1 MMHIY
6 KTNKTNFEQK
16 MGLYDNV
23 NGNLLYYGYNISLIL
38 VAIAV
43 LANQAVINGYYSSNA
58 VLELPK
64 EDIRELTLQTRE
76 NTRMILDMSYELN
89 QTNNKTVPV
98 IFEDIFINC
107 NDQMKALY
115 AIRGQ
120 AIDTRIMMPM
130 QIANETN
137 MSGKDIIWVNIEYND
152 GRTRYVSSP
161 EVIEVEK

>member
-1 MMHIY
+1 MESLR
-6 KTNKTNFEQK
+6 KDNKGQWIVLS
-16 MGLYDNV
+16 GLV
-23 NGNLLYYGYNISLIL
+23 ISLIL

-89 QTNNKTVPV
+89 QTKNETVPV
-98 IFEDIFINC
+98 IFDNIFTNC

-120 AIDTRIMMPM
+120 TIDTRIMQMP
-130 QIANETN
+130 IANETN

-161 EVIEVEK
+161 EVIEVER

>member
-1 MMHIY
+1 MESLR
-6 KTNKTNFEQK
+6 KDNKGQWIVLS
-16 MGLYDNV
+16 GLV
-23 NGNLLYYGYNISLIL
+23 ISLIL

-64 EDIRELTLQTRE
+64 DDIRELTLQTRE

-89 QTNNKTVPV
+89 QTKNETVPV
-98 IFEDIFINC
+98 IFKDIFINC

-120 AIDTRIMMPM
+120 AIDTRMMQM
-130 QIANETN
+130 QITNETN

>member
-1 MMHIY
+1 MESLR
-6 KTNKTNFEQK
+6 KDNKGQWIVLS
-16 MGLYDNV
+16 GLV
-23 NGNLLYYGYNISLIL
+23 ISLIL

-120 AIDTRIMMPM
+120 AIDTRMMQM
-130 QIANETN
+130 QITNETN

>member
-1 MMHIY
+1 MESLR
-6 KTNKTNFEQK
+6 KDNKGQWIVLS
-16 MGLYDNV
+16 GLV
-23 NGNLLYYGYNISLIL
+23 ISLIL

-89 QTNNKTVPV
+89 QTNNETVPV
-98 IFEDIFINC
+98 IFKDIFINC

-115 AIRGQ
+115 AMRGQ
-120 AIDTRIMMPM
+120 AIDTRMMQM
-130 QIANETN
+130 QITNETN
-137 MSGKDIIWVNIEYND
+137 MSEKDIIWVNIEYND